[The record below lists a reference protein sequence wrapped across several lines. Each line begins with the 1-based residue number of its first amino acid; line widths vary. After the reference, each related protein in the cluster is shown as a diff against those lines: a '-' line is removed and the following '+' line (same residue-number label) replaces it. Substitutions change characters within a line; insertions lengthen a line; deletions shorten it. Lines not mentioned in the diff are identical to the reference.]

1 MLKPFSKLIEQS
13 QEERDNDHVSTIVN
27 FDGEILEVN
36 VDDGGEGIF
45 LGKTD
50 QLALRDI
57 LLEMYPIHVVQKD
70 Y

>member
-36 VDDGGEGIF
+36 VDDGGEGIL